1 MNARTAGE
9 LMRAYY
15 AALDTPRL
23 EDLDGLFAETIDWTF
38 PGSSLTTPAQVRRSM
53 ERSIGTGLRMRH
65 DIGHLLD
72 QGDTAICELIA
83 TNSLGGQDHIVAG
96 AVVCEA
102 NDGRITR
109 LAAYPRADQMQQF
122 IAALTTAQAAQR
134 PR

>member
-1 MNARTAGE
+1 MTARSAGE

-15 AALDTPRL
+15 AALDAPRL
-23 EDLDGLFAETIDWTF
+23 EHLEDLFAETIDWSF

-72 QGDTAICELIA
+72 QGDIAICELVA
-83 TNSLGGQDHIVAG
+83 TNSLGTKDYTESG

-102 NDGRITR
+102 NEGRITR
-109 LAAYPRADQMQQF
+109 LAAYPRADQMQAF
-122 IAALTTAQAAQR
+122 VSALTEAQTAQR
-134 PR
+134 RT

>member
-1 MNARTAGE
+1 MTTRSAGD

-23 EDLDGLFAETIDWTF
+23 EDLDGLFAEAIDWSF

-53 ERSIGTGLRMRH
+53 ERSLGTGLRMRH

-72 QGDTAICELIA
+72 QGDIAICELVA
-83 TNSLGGQDHIVAG
+83 TNSLGARDYTVSG

-102 NDGRITR
+102 TDGRITR
-109 LAAYPRADQMQQF
+109 LAAYPRADQMEAF
-122 IAALTTAQAAQR
+122 VSALMEAQTAQR
-134 PR
+134 RT